1 MSKGKIPKA
10 RLRLTKWNTSTAL
23 MSPTCQ
29 NKISGANS
37 LETKGLNLVKLHSL
51 FMLDAPNGAN
61 LLVVE
66 QDTVKLI

>member
-1 MSKGKIPKA
+1 MSKGKRLPKA
-10 RLRLTKWNTSTAL
+10 RSRSNTSTAL
-23 MSPTCQ
+23 MPPTCQ

-37 LETKGLNLVKLHSL
+37 LETKGSNLVNKLHSL
-51 FMLDAPNGAN
+51 FTLDAPNGAN